1 MALSAEKRWLNACYS
16 NSSWLLLLAPL
27 SWLFSLISAVRRLIL
42 QRLYQGRP
50 FSVPVAV
57 VGNISVGGSGKTPL
71 IIALVKA
78 LNKLGYTAGVISR
91 GYGGA
96 ASAYPLRVTTGTPVD
111 QSGDEPLLI
120 AQSCGCPVVVDPDRV
135 RAVEFLLHETS
146 CDIVLSDDG
155 LQHYRLHRDIE
166 IAVVDATRG
175 LGNGR
180 MLPSGALRE
189 SPSRLSQVDFV
200 VLNGSGADIAA
211 EIGLVG
217 AHQIEL
223 QALGLRNIASNLI
236 VPVNAWEGGVKVH
249 AVCGI
254 GHPERFAQTLKELGF
269 EVILSSVNDHQHLSD
284 DDLEFG
290 DDLPMI
296 ITSKDAVKYRGVIPD
311 NLWVLE
317 VEMSISEDFVHS
329 LAEQAGLTI
338 TAT

>member
-1 MALSAEKRWLNACYS
+1 MSVERRWLNACYS
-16 NSSWLLLLAPL
+16 NSSSLLLLAPL
-27 SWLFSLISAVRRLIL
+27 SWLFSLMSAVRRKIL
-42 QRLYQGRP
+42 QRLYQGRR

-71 IIALVKA
+71 IIALVNA
-78 LNKLGYTAGVISR
+78 LNKRGYTAGVVSR

-96 ASAYPLRVTTGTPVD
+96 ANAYPLLVTSQTPVD

-120 AQSCGCPVVVDPDRV
+120 ARLCGCPVVVDPDRV
-135 RAVEFLLHETS
+135 RAVEFLLHETC

-166 IAVVDATRG
+166 IAVVDAARG

-180 MLPSGALRE
+180 MLPSGPLRE

-200 VLNGSGADIAA
+200 VLNGSGADIGA
-211 EIGLVG
+211 ELDLVG
-217 AHQIEL
+217 AHHVEL
-223 QALGLRNIASNLI
+223 QALGLRHIASNVLT
-236 VPVNAWEGGVKVH
+236 PVDMWKGGKKAH

-254 GHPERFAQTLKELGF
+254 GHPDRFAQTLTTLGF
-269 EVILSSVNDHQHLSD
+269 EVILSSVNDHQHLSS
-284 DDLEFG
+284 DDLTFG
-290 DDLPMI
+290 DDLPVI
-296 ITSKDAVKYRGVIPD
+296 ITSKDAVKYSGVIPE

-317 VEMSISEDFVHS
+317 VEMSISDDFVDS
-329 LAEQAGLTI
+329 LTEQAGLTI

>member
-1 MALSAEKRWLNACYS
+1 M
-16 NSSWLLLLAPL
+16 
-27 SWLFSLISAVRRLIL
+27 
-42 QRLYQGRP
+42 
-50 FSVPVAV
+50 PVAV

>member
-1 MALSAEKRWLNACYS
+1 MSAEKRWLNACYS

-27 SWLFSLISAVRRLIL
+27 SWLFSLISTVRRKIL
-42 QRLYQGRP
+42 QRLYQGKC

-71 IIALVKA
+71 IIAIVNA
-78 LNKLGYTAGVISR
+78 LNKRGYTAGVVSR

-96 ASAYPLRVTTGTPVD
+96 ANAYPLLVTSQTPVD

-120 AQSCGCPVVVDPDRV
+120 ARSCGCPVVVDPDRV

-166 IAVVDATRG
+166 IAVVDAARG

-180 MLPSGALRE
+180 MLPSGPLRE

-200 VLNGSGADIAA
+200 VLNGSGADIGV
-211 EIGLVG
+211 ELDLVG
-217 AHQIEL
+217 AHHVEL
-223 QALGLRNIASNLI
+223 QALGLRHIASNVLT
-236 VPVNAWEGGVKVH
+236 PVDMWEGGKKAH

-254 GHPERFAQTLKELGF
+254 GHPDRFAQTLATLGF
-269 EVILSSVNDHQHLSD
+269 EVILSSVNDHQHLNSD
-284 DDLEFG
+284 DLTFG
-290 DDLPMI
+290 DDLPVI
-296 ITSKDAVKYRGVIPD
+296 ITSKDAVKYSGVIPE

-317 VEMSISEDFVHS
+317 VEMSISDDFVHS
-329 LAEQAGLTI
+329 LTQQAGLTI
-338 TAT
+338 KAT

>member
-1 MALSAEKRWLNACYS
+1 MSAEKRWLNACYS

-78 LNKLGYTAGVISR
+78 LNKLGYTAGVVSR

-223 QALGLRNIASNLI
+223 QTLGLRNIASHLI

-269 EVILSSVNDHQHLSD
+269 EVILSSVNDHHHLSD

>member
-1 MALSAEKRWLNACYS
+1 LSVERRWLNACYS
-16 NSSWLLLLAPL
+16 NSSSLLLLAPL
-27 SWLFSLISAVRRLIL
+27 SWLFSLMSAVRRKIL
-42 QRLYQGRP
+42 QRLYQGRR

-71 IIALVKA
+71 IIALVNA
-78 LNKLGYTAGVISR
+78 LNKRGYTAGVVSR

-96 ASAYPLRVTTGTPVD
+96 ANAYPLLVTSQTPVD

-120 AQSCGCPVVVDPDRV
+120 ARLCGCPVVVDPDRV
-135 RAVEFLLHETS
+135 RAVEFLLHETC

-166 IAVVDATRG
+166 IAVVDAARG

-180 MLPSGALRE
+180 MLPSGPLRE

-200 VLNGSGADIAA
+200 VLNGSGADIGA
-211 EIGLVG
+211 ELDLVG
-217 AHQIEL
+217 AHHVEL
-223 QALGLRNIASNLI
+223 QALGLRHIASNVLT
-236 VPVNAWEGGVKVH
+236 PVDMWKGGKKAH

-254 GHPERFAQTLKELGF
+254 GHPDRFAQTLTTLGF
-269 EVILSSVNDHQHLSD
+269 EVILSSVNDHQHLSS
-284 DDLEFG
+284 DDLTFG
-290 DDLPMI
+290 DDLPVI
-296 ITSKDAVKYRGVIPD
+296 ITSKDAVKYSGVIPE

-317 VEMSISEDFVHS
+317 VEMSISDDFVDS
-329 LAEQAGLTI
+329 LTEQAGLTI

>member
-1 MALSAEKRWLNACYS
+1 LSAEKRWLNACYS

-211 EIGLVG
+211 EIGLVV
-217 AHQIEL
+217 AHQVEL

>member
-1 MALSAEKRWLNACYS
+1 MSAEKRWLNACYS

-78 LNKLGYTAGVISR
+78 LNKLGYTAGVVSR

-223 QALGLRNIASNLI
+223 QTLGLRNIASHLI

-269 EVILSSVNDHQHLSD
+269 EVILSSVNDHHHLSD

-338 TAT
+338 RAT

>member
-1 MALSAEKRWLNACYS
+1 MSAEKRWLNACYS

-78 LNKLGYTAGVISR
+78 LNKLGYTAGVVSR

>member
-1 MALSAEKRWLNACYS
+1 
-16 NSSWLLLLAPL
+16 
-27 SWLFSLISAVRRLIL
+27 
-42 QRLYQGRP
+42 
-50 FSVPVAV
+50 VPVAV

>member
-217 AHQIEL
+217 AHQVEL

>member
-1 MALSAEKRWLNACYS
+1 
-16 NSSWLLLLAPL
+16 
-27 SWLFSLISAVRRLIL
+27 
-42 QRLYQGRP
+42 
-50 FSVPVAV
+50 
-57 VGNISVGGSGKTPL
+57 
-71 IIALVKA
+71 
-78 LNKLGYTAGVISR
+78 
-91 GYGGA
+91 
-96 ASAYPLRVTTGTPVD
+96 
-111 QSGDEPLLI
+111 
-120 AQSCGCPVVVDPDRV
+120 
-135 RAVEFLLHETS
+135 
-146 CDIVLSDDG
+146 
-155 LQHYRLHRDIE
+155 
-166 IAVVDATRG
+166 
-175 LGNGR
+175 
-180 MLPSGALRE
+180 
-189 SPSRLSQVDFV
+189 V

-223 QALGLRNIASNLI
+223 QALGLRNIASHLI

>member
-1 MALSAEKRWLNACYS
+1 M
-16 NSSWLLLLAPL
+16 
-27 SWLFSLISAVRRLIL
+27 SAVRRKIL
-42 QRLYQGRP
+42 QRLYQGRR

-71 IIALVKA
+71 IIALVNA
-78 LNKLGYTAGVISR
+78 LNKRGYTAGVVSR

-96 ASAYPLRVTTGTPVD
+96 ANAYPLLVTSQTPVD

-120 AQSCGCPVVVDPDRV
+120 ARLCGCPVVVDPDRV
-135 RAVEFLLHETS
+135 RAVEFLLHETC

-166 IAVVDATRG
+166 IAVVDAARG

-180 MLPSGALRE
+180 MLPSGPLRE

-200 VLNGSGADIAA
+200 VLNGSGADIGA
-211 EIGLVG
+211 ELDLVG
-217 AHQIEL
+217 AHHVEL
-223 QALGLRNIASNLI
+223 QALGLRHIASNVLT
-236 VPVNAWEGGVKVH
+236 PVDMWKGGKKAH

-254 GHPERFAQTLKELGF
+254 GHPDRFAQTLTTLGF
-269 EVILSSVNDHQHLSD
+269 EVILSSVNDHQHLSS
-284 DDLEFG
+284 DDLTFG
-290 DDLPMI
+290 DDLPVI
-296 ITSKDAVKYRGVIPD
+296 ITSKDAVKYSGVIPE

-317 VEMSISEDFVHS
+317 VEMSISDDFVHS
-329 LAEQAGLTI
+329 LTQQAGLTI

>member
-1 MALSAEKRWLNACYS
+1 LSVERRWLNACYS
-16 NSSWLLLLAPL
+16 NSSSLLLLAPL
-27 SWLFSLISAVRRLIL
+27 SWLFSLMSAVRRKIL
-42 QRLYQGRP
+42 QRLYQGRR

-71 IIALVKA
+71 IIALVNA
-78 LNKLGYTAGVISR
+78 LNKRGYTAGVVSR

-96 ASAYPLRVTTGTPVD
+96 ANAYPLLVTSQTPVD

-120 AQSCGCPVVVDPDRV
+120 ARLCGCPVVVDPDRV
-135 RAVEFLLHETS
+135 RAVEFLLHETP

-166 IAVVDATRG
+166 IAVVDAARG

-180 MLPSGALRE
+180 MLPSGPLRE

-200 VLNGSGADIAA
+200 VLNGSGADIGA
-211 EIGLVG
+211 ELDLVG
-217 AHQIEL
+217 AHHVEL
-223 QALGLRNIASNLI
+223 QALGLRHIASNVLT
-236 VPVNAWEGGVKVH
+236 PVDMWKGGKKAH

-254 GHPERFAQTLKELGF
+254 GHPDRFAQTLTTLGF
-269 EVILSSVNDHQHLSD
+269 EVILSSVNDHQHLSS
-284 DDLEFG
+284 DDLTFG
-290 DDLPMI
+290 DDLPVI
-296 ITSKDAVKYRGVIPD
+296 ITSKDAVKYSGVIPE

-317 VEMSISEDFVHS
+317 VEMSISDDFVDS
-329 LAEQAGLTI
+329 LTEQAGLTI

>member
-1 MALSAEKRWLNACYS
+1 LSAEKRWLNACYS
-16 NSSWLLLLAPL
+16 NSSSLLLLAPL
-27 SWLFSLISAVRRLIL
+27 SWLFSLISAVRRMIL
-42 QRLYQGRP
+42 QRLYQGKC

-71 IIALVKA
+71 IIALVNA
-78 LNKLGYTAGVISR
+78 LNKRGYTAGVVSR

-96 ASAYPLRVTTGTPVD
+96 ANAYPLLVTSETPVD

-120 AQSCGCPVVVDPDRV
+120 ARLCGCPVVVDPNRV

-166 IAVVDATRG
+166 IAVVDAARG

-180 MLPSGALRE
+180 MLPSGPLRE

-200 VLNGSGADIAA
+200 VLNGSGADIGA
-211 EIGLVG
+211 ELDLVG
-217 AHQIEL
+217 AHHVEL
-223 QALGLRNIASNLI
+223 QALGLRHIASDVLT
-236 VPVNAWEGGVKVH
+236 PVDMWEGGRKAH

-254 GHPERFAQTLKELGF
+254 GHPDRFAQTLTTLGF
-269 EVILSSVNDHQHLSD
+269 EVILSSVNDHQHLSS
-284 DDLEFG
+284 DDLTFG
-290 DDLPMI
+290 DDLPVI
-296 ITSKDAVKYRGVIPD
+296 ITSKDAVKCSGVIPE

-317 VEMSISEDFVHS
+317 VEMSISDDFVDS
-329 LAEQAGLTI
+329 LTEQAGLTI

>member
-1 MALSAEKRWLNACYS
+1 MSVERRWLNACYS
-16 NSSWLLLLAPL
+16 NSSSLLLLAPL
-27 SWLFSLISAVRRLIL
+27 SWLFSLMSAVRRKIL
-42 QRLYQGRP
+42 QRLYQGRR

-71 IIALVKA
+71 IIALVNA
-78 LNKLGYTAGVISR
+78 LNKRGYTAGVVSR

-96 ASAYPLRVTTGTPVD
+96 ANAYPLLVTSQTPVD

-120 AQSCGCPVVVDPDRV
+120 ARLCGCPVVVDPDRV
-135 RAVEFLLHETS
+135 RAVEFLLHETC

-166 IAVVDATRG
+166 IAVVDAARG

-180 MLPSGALRE
+180 MLPSGPLRE

-200 VLNGSGADIAA
+200 VLNGSGADIGA
-211 EIGLVG
+211 ELDLVG
-217 AHQIEL
+217 AHHVEL
-223 QALGLRNIASNLI
+223 QALGLRHIASNVLT
-236 VPVNAWEGGVKVH
+236 PVDMWKGGKKAH

-254 GHPERFAQTLKELGF
+254 GHPDRFAQTLTTLGF
-269 EVILSSVNDHQHLSD
+269 EVILSSVNDHQHLSS
-284 DDLEFG
+284 DDLTFG
-290 DDLPMI
+290 DDLPVI
-296 ITSKDAVKYRGVIPD
+296 ITSKDAVKYSGVIPE

-317 VEMSISEDFVHS
+317 VEMSISDDFVHS
-329 LAEQAGLTI
+329 LTQQAGLTI

>member
-1 MALSAEKRWLNACYS
+1 MSAEKRWLNACYS
-16 NSSWLLLLAPL
+16 NSSSLLLLAPL
-27 SWLFSLISAVRRLIL
+27 SWLFSLISTVRRKIL
-42 QRLYQGRP
+42 QRLYQGKC

-71 IIALVKA
+71 IIALVNA
-78 LNKLGYTAGVISR
+78 LNKRGYTAGVVSR

-96 ASAYPLRVTTGTPVD
+96 ANAYPLLVTSQTPVD

-120 AQSCGCPVVVDPDRV
+120 ARLCGCPVVVDPDRV

-166 IAVVDATRG
+166 IAVVDAARG

-180 MLPSGALRE
+180 MLPSGPLRE

-200 VLNGSGADIAA
+200 VLNGSGADIGA
-211 EIGLVG
+211 ELDLVG
-217 AHQIEL
+217 AHHFQL
-223 QALGLRNIASNLI
+223 QALGLRHIASNVLT
-236 VPVNAWEGGVKVH
+236 PVDMWEGGRKAH

-254 GHPERFAQTLKELGF
+254 GHPDRFAQTLTTLGF
-269 EVILSSVNDHQHLSD
+269 EVILSSVNDHQHLNSD
-284 DDLEFG
+284 DLTFG
-290 DDLPMI
+290 DDLPVI
-296 ITSKDAVKYRGVIPD
+296 ITSKDAVKYSGVIPE

-317 VEMSISEDFVHS
+317 VEMSISDDFVDS
-329 LAEQAGLTI
+329 LTEQAGLTI

>member
-1 MALSAEKRWLNACYS
+1 MSAEKRWLNACYS

-223 QALGLRNIASNLI
+223 QALGLRNIASHLI

>member
-1 MALSAEKRWLNACYS
+1 MSVERRWLNACYS
-16 NSSWLLLLAPL
+16 NSSSLLLLAPL
-27 SWLFSLISAVRRLIL
+27 SWLFSLMSAVRRKIL
-42 QRLYQGRP
+42 QRLYQGRR

-71 IIALVKA
+71 IIALVNA
-78 LNKLGYTAGVISR
+78 LNKRGYTAGVVSR

-96 ASAYPLRVTTGTPVD
+96 ANAYPLLVTSQTPVD

-120 AQSCGCPVVVDPDRV
+120 ARLCGCPVVVDPDRV
-135 RAVEFLLHETS
+135 RAVEFLLHETC

-166 IAVVDATRG
+166 IAVVDAARG

-180 MLPSGALRE
+180 MLPSGPLRE

-211 EIGLVG
+211 ELDLVG
-217 AHQIEL
+217 AHHVEL
-223 QALGLRNIASNLI
+223 QALGLRHIASNVLA
-236 VPVNAWEGGVKVH
+236 PVDLWEGGKKAH

-254 GHPERFAQTLKELGF
+254 GHPERFAQTLTALGF
-269 EVILSSVNDHQHLSD
+269 EVILSSVNDHQHLSS
-284 DDLEFG
+284 DDLTFG
-290 DDLPMI
+290 DDLPVI
-296 ITSKDAVKYRGVIPD
+296 ITSKDAVKYSGVIPE

-317 VEMSISEDFVHS
+317 VEMSISDDFVHS
-329 LAEQAGLTI
+329 LTQQAGLTI

>member
-1 MALSAEKRWLNACYS
+1 M
-16 NSSWLLLLAPL
+16 
-27 SWLFSLISAVRRLIL
+27 SAVRRKIL
-42 QRLYQGRP
+42 QRLYQGRR

-71 IIALVKA
+71 IIALVNA
-78 LNKLGYTAGVISR
+78 LNKRGYTAGVVSR

-96 ASAYPLRVTTGTPVD
+96 ANAYPLLVTSQTPVD

-120 AQSCGCPVVVDPDRV
+120 ARLCGCPVVVDPDRV
-135 RAVEFLLHETS
+135 RAVEFLLHETC

-166 IAVVDATRG
+166 IAVVDAARG

-180 MLPSGALRE
+180 MLPSGPLRE

-200 VLNGSGADIAA
+200 VLNGSGADIGA
-211 EIGLVG
+211 ELDLVG
-217 AHQIEL
+217 AHHVEL
-223 QALGLRNIASNLI
+223 QALGLRHIASNVLT
-236 VPVNAWEGGVKVH
+236 PVDMWKGGKKAH

-254 GHPERFAQTLKELGF
+254 GHPDRFAQTLTTLGF
-269 EVILSSVNDHQHLSD
+269 EVILSSVNDHQHLSS
-284 DDLEFG
+284 DDLTFG
-290 DDLPMI
+290 DDLPVI
-296 ITSKDAVKYRGVIPD
+296 ITSKDAVKYSGVNPE

-317 VEMSISEDFVHS
+317 VEMSISDDFVDS
-329 LAEQAGLTI
+329 LTEQAGLTI

>member
-1 MALSAEKRWLNACYS
+1 MSVERRWLNACYS
-16 NSSWLLLLAPL
+16 NSSSLLLLAPL
-27 SWLFSLISAVRRLIL
+27 SWLFSLMSAVRRKIL
-42 QRLYQGRP
+42 QRLYQGRR

-71 IIALVKA
+71 IIALVNA
-78 LNKLGYTAGVISR
+78 LNKRGYTAGVVSR

-96 ASAYPLRVTTGTPVD
+96 ANAYPLLVTSQTPVD

-120 AQSCGCPVVVDPDRV
+120 ARLCGCPVVVDPDRV
-135 RAVEFLLHETS
+135 RAVEFLLHETC

-166 IAVVDATRG
+166 IAVVDAARG

-180 MLPSGALRE
+180 MLPSGPLRE

-200 VLNGSGADIAA
+200 VLNGSGADIGA
-211 EIGLVG
+211 ELDLVG
-217 AHQIEL
+217 AHHVEL
-223 QALGLRNIASNLI
+223 QALGLRHIASNVLT
-236 VPVNAWEGGVKVH
+236 PVDMWKGGKKAH

-254 GHPERFAQTLKELGF
+254 GHPDRFAQTLTTLGF
-269 EVILSSVNDHQHLSD
+269 EVILSSVNDHLHLSS
-284 DDLEFG
+284 DDLTFG
-290 DDLPMI
+290 DDLPVI
-296 ITSKDAVKYRGVIPD
+296 ITSKDAVKYSGVIPE

-317 VEMSISEDFVHS
+317 VEMSISDDFVDS
-329 LAEQAGLTI
+329 LTEQAGLTI

>member
-1 MALSAEKRWLNACYS
+1 MSAEKRWLNACYS
-16 NSSWLLLLAPL
+16 NSSSLLLLAPL
-27 SWLFSLISAVRRLIL
+27 SWLFSLISTVRRKIL
-42 QRLYQGRP
+42 QRLYQGKC

-71 IIALVKA
+71 IIAIVNA
-78 LNKLGYTAGVISR
+78 LNKRGYTAGVVSR

-96 ASAYPLRVTTGTPVD
+96 ANAYPLLVTSQTPVD

-120 AQSCGCPVVVDPDRV
+120 ARLCGCPVVVDPDRV
-135 RAVEFLLHETS
+135 RAVEFLLHETC

-166 IAVVDATRG
+166 IAVVDAARG

-180 MLPSGALRE
+180 MLPSGPLRE

-200 VLNGSGADIAA
+200 VLNGSGADIGV
-211 EIGLVG
+211 ELDLVG
-217 AHQIEL
+217 AHHVEL
-223 QALGLRNIASNLI
+223 QALGLRHIASNVLT
-236 VPVNAWEGGVKVH
+236 PVDMWEGGKKAH

-254 GHPERFAQTLKELGF
+254 GHPDRFAQTLATLGF
-269 EVILSSVNDHQHLSD
+269 EVILSSVNDHQHLSS
-284 DDLEFG
+284 DDLTFG
-290 DDLPMI
+290 DDLPVI
-296 ITSKDAVKYRGVIPD
+296 ITSKDAVKYSGVIPE

-317 VEMSISEDFVHS
+317 VEMSISDDFVDS
-329 LAEQAGLTI
+329 LTEQAGLTI

>member
-1 MALSAEKRWLNACYS
+1 MSAEKRWLNACYS
-16 NSSWLLLLAPL
+16 NSSSLLLLAPL
-27 SWLFSLISAVRRLIL
+27 SWLFSLISAVRRKIL
-42 QRLYQGRP
+42 QRLYQGKC

-71 IIALVKA
+71 IIALVNA
-78 LNKLGYTAGVISR
+78 LNKRGYTAGVVSR

-96 ASAYPLRVTTGTPVD
+96 ANAYPLLVTSETPVD

-120 AQSCGCPVVVDPDRV
+120 ARLCGCPVVVDPNRV

-166 IAVVDATRG
+166 IAVVDAARG

-180 MLPSGALRE
+180 MLPSGPLRE

-200 VLNGSGADIAA
+200 VLNGSGADIGA
-211 EIGLVG
+211 ELDFVG
-217 AHQIEL
+217 AHHVEL
-223 QALGLRNIASNLI
+223 QALGLRHIASDVLT
-236 VPVNAWEGGVKVH
+236 PVDMWEGGRKAH

-254 GHPERFAQTLKELGF
+254 GHPDRFAQTLTTLGF
-269 EVILSSVNDHQHLSD
+269 EVILSSVNDHQHLSS
-284 DDLEFG
+284 DDLTFG
-290 DDLPMI
+290 DDLPVI
-296 ITSKDAVKYRGVIPD
+296 ITSKDAVKCSGVIPE

-317 VEMSISEDFVHS
+317 VEMSISDDFVDS
-329 LAEQAGLTI
+329 LTEQAGLTI

>member
-1 MALSAEKRWLNACYS
+1 MSAEKRWLNACYS
-16 NSSWLLLLAPL
+16 NSSSLLLLAPL
-27 SWLFSLISAVRRLIL
+27 SWLFSLISAVRRKIL
-42 QRLYQGRP
+42 QRLYQGKC

-71 IIALVKA
+71 IIALVNA
-78 LNKLGYTAGVISR
+78 LNKRGYTAGVVSR

-96 ASAYPLRVTTGTPVD
+96 ANAYPLLVTSETPVD

-120 AQSCGCPVVVDPDRV
+120 ARLCGCPVVVDPNRV

-166 IAVVDATRG
+166 IAVVDAARG

-180 MLPSGALRE
+180 MLPSGPLRE

-200 VLNGSGADIAA
+200 VLNGSGADIGA
-211 EIGLVG
+211 ELDLVG
-217 AHQIEL
+217 AHHVEL
-223 QALGLRNIASNLI
+223 QALGLRHIASDVLT
-236 VPVNAWEGGVKVH
+236 PVDMWEGGRKAH

-254 GHPERFAQTLKELGF
+254 GHPDRFAQTLTTLGF
-269 EVILSSVNDHQHLSD
+269 EVILSSVNDHQHLSS
-284 DDLEFG
+284 DDLTFG
-290 DDLPMI
+290 DDLPVI
-296 ITSKDAVKYRGVIPD
+296 ITSKDAVKYSGVIPE

-317 VEMSISEDFVHS
+317 VEMSISDDFVHS
-329 LAEQAGLTI
+329 LTQQAGLSI
-338 TAT
+338 KAT

>member
-1 MALSAEKRWLNACYS
+1 MSAEKRWLNACYS

-338 TAT
+338 MAT

>member
-1 MALSAEKRWLNACYS
+1 MSAEKRWLNACYS

-27 SWLFSLISAVRRLIL
+27 SWLFSLISTVRRKIL
-42 QRLYQGRP
+42 QRLYQGKC

-71 IIALVKA
+71 IIAIVNA
-78 LNKLGYTAGVISR
+78 LNKRGYTAGVVSR

-96 ASAYPLRVTTGTPVD
+96 ANAYPLLVTSQTPVD

-120 AQSCGCPVVVDPDRV
+120 ARLCGCPVVVDPDRV
-135 RAVEFLLHETS
+135 RAVEFLLHETP

-166 IAVVDATRG
+166 IAVVDAARG

-180 MLPSGALRE
+180 MLPSGPLRE

-200 VLNGSGADIAA
+200 VLNGSGADIAT
-211 EIGLVG
+211 ELDLVG
-217 AHQIEL
+217 AHHVEL
-223 QALGLRNIASNLI
+223 QALGLRHIASNI
-236 VPVNAWEGGVKVH
+236 IAPVDLWEGGKKAH

-254 GHPERFAQTLKELGF
+254 GHPDRFAQSLATLGF
-269 EVILSSVNDHQHLSD
+269 EVILSSVNDHQHLSS
-284 DDLEFG
+284 DDLTFG
-290 DDLPMI
+290 DDLPVI
-296 ITSKDAVKYRGVIPD
+296 ITSKDAVKYSGVIPET
-311 NLWVLE
+311 LWVLE
-317 VEMSISEDFVHS
+317 VEMSISDDFVDS
-329 LAEQAGLTI
+329 LTEQAGLTI

>member
-1 MALSAEKRWLNACYS
+1 MSAEKRWLNACYS

-120 AQSCGCPVVVDPDRV
+120 AQSCGCPVALDPDRV

-217 AHQIEL
+217 AHQVEL